1 MNLNI
6 AIVRPLRDMFS
17 ALTESVNKV
26 FDHSEYTTDH
36 LECFGFV
43 LRVFDRHVV
52 FMGILFALCWCRGF
66 ISKRDDA
73 SRAVRAIGAH
83 R

>member
-43 LRVFDRHVV
+43 LRVFVLTCGLNGDFCLHCVV
-52 FMGILFALCWCRGF
+52 QRIHIQTR
-66 ISKRDDA
+66 
-73 SRAVRAIGAH
+73 
-83 R
+83 